1 MKYLDMIVDKKL
13 VYPCVSLPDEVLG
26 LYRDGRMYI
35 SKTAFEKGFTCLLGT
50 LYEEWLHHTTKCEDM
65 TREMQNKLVDRI
77 ATLMDR
83 IYTTDKG
90 F

>member
-1 MKYLDMIVDKKL
+1 
-13 VYPCVSLPDEVLG
+13 
-26 LYRDGRMYI
+26 
-35 SKTAFEKGFTCLLGT
+35 LGT

-65 TREMQNKLVDRI
+65 TRDMQNKLIDRI

-83 IYTTDKG
+83 IYTVDKG